1 MYGRVCSRPAN
12 RRALG
17 LLLPVPP
24 SNDEPSDN
32 LLLSRQFRLKLDRTE
47 SFRREDFVV
56 SPANAEA
63 VKAVDAWP
71 RWHAS
76 RLALVGPE
84 GSGKSHLAASW
95 AERTQATVI
104 TPRSRVDLAA
114 LHGRAVLYEDAD
126 RSSREE
132 MLFHLMNMAEQTGAG
147 LLITGRTPPSG
158 WSAAL
163 PDLRSRLNALPVGL
177 IEAPDD
183 AILESMLRK
192 FFRER
197 NIRPTED
204 VFPYLLRRMER
215 SAPKAREMVQRLD
228 EAADAEGRPVSR
240 ALARQ
245 ILEAEPPT
253 LSLFDGE
260 S

>member
-1 MYGRVCSRPAN
+1 M
-12 RRALG
+12 
-17 LLLPVPP
+17 
-24 SNDEPSDN
+24 
-32 LLLSRQFRLKLDRTE
+32 SRQFRLKLDRTE
-47 SFRREDFVV
+47 SFRREDFVI
-56 SPANAEA
+56 SPANDQA
-63 VKAVDAWP
+63 VKAIDAWP
-71 RWHAS
+71 RWHGG
-76 RLALVGPE
+76 RLALIGPE
-84 GSGKSHLAASW
+84 GAGKSHLAAGW
-95 AERTQATVI
+95 AVRAEAMVI
-104 TPRSRVDLAA
+104 TPHSQVDLDA
-114 LHGRAVLYEDAD
+114 LHGRPVLYEDAD

-158 WSAAL
+158 WAATL
-163 PDLRSRLNALPVGL
+163 PDLRSRLNALQVAL
-177 IEAPDD
+177 IEGPDD

-197 NIRPTED
+197 NIRPAED

-215 SAPKAREMVQRLD
+215 SAIKARDMVQRLD

-245 ILEAEPPT
+245 ILEAEPAT

-260 S
+260 T